1 MAKKTLEEILQKK
14 LQGEMD
20 KFKVKIY
27 NSKTLD
33 CDIEIHKIPLKRYM
47 AICEIAE
54 TESESIDFMN
64 TLIYETCPIFKENT
78 KKAMEIYGVSEP
90 TELPSAILEDNLLEM
105 KDICEIV
112 SSFYGFENLEGEIKN
127 S

>member
-20 KFKVKIY
+20 KFKVKTY
-27 NSKTLD
+27 FSKTLD

-54 TESESIDFMN
+54 NESESIDFMN
-64 TLIYETCPIFKENT
+64 TLLFETCPIFREDT
-78 KKAMEIYGVSEP
+78 KKAMEIYGVSEA

-105 KDICEIV
+105 KDICEIINT
-112 SSFYGFENLEGEIKN
+112 FYGFTNLEDEIKN
-127 S
+127 